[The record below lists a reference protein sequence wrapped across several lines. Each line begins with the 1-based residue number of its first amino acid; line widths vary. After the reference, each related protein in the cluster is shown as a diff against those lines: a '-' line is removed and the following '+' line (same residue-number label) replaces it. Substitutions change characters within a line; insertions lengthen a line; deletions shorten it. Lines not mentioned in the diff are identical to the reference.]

1 MVSENEI
8 FGLTGLFILWMIELK
23 FPVQFSIKNLF
34 VRYLQNYFGE
44 YSNVVASGYTG
55 TELYTLLFLVII
67 SYLLL
72 FILSNQQ
79 PRAS

>member
-1 MVSENEI
+1 MKFWINWSIHFMDDRIKISRSI
-8 FGLTGLFILWMIELK
+8 FHQKFICKISAKL
-23 FPVQFSIKNLF
+23 
-34 VRYLQNYFGE
+34 FGE
-44 YSNVVASGYTG
+44 YSDVVASGYTG